1 MKTQL
6 FLSTVAFGIAFA
18 LWGSIAGA
26 APLLKNLW
34 GLKPLETGL
43 LVALPVILGSLG
55 RIPVGFLT
63 DRWGP
68 RRVMSLILC
77 FSGLCALVIALF
89 RLDYRAM
96 LGLAMLMGV
105 SGTTF
110 AIGVAHV
117 SPWYPK
123 DRQGRALG
131 IFGLGN
137 LGQSVAIFG
146 IPFFA
151 LGGSWKIGFLILGS
165 ASLIWAVIYFAK
177 AEECPLTSRWRRSW
191 KETLSFFKAS
201 PRASILSLYYFLTF
215 GGFVAM
221 SIYLPTLLRDQ
232 FFLNP
237 HEAGIRTAVFIL
249 LATLMRPLGGY
260 AADRAGGERILYFS
274 FSGIAIAALLLM
286 AEEIKLFNLG
296 ALSFALSA
304 GLGNGAVFKLVPEYF
319 PNETGTATG
328 LVGAAGG
335 IGGFF
340 PPLIMGLSLQLYGN
354 YFLGWWGLL
363 GFSILCGFVLF
374 KTTGCVKKTS
384 YALLTSREEV
394 VS

>member
-18 LWGSIAGA
+18 LWGSVAGA

-34 GLKPLETGL
+34 GLKPLETGF

-55 RIPVGFLT
+55 RIPAGFLT

-68 RRVMSLILC
+68 RLVMSLILG
-77 FSGLCALVIALF
+77 FSGLCALAIALF
-89 RLDYRAM
+89 RLDYHAM

-117 SPWYPK
+117 SPWYPQV
-123 DRQGRALG
+123 RQGRALG

-151 LGGSWKIGFLILGS
+151 LLGSWKIGFLILGL

-177 AEECPLTSRWRRSW
+177 AKERPLASRARRSW

-201 PRASILSLYYFLTF
+201 PRALILSLYYFLTF

-221 SIYLPTLLRDQ
+221 SVYLPTLLRDQ
-232 FFLNP
+232 FLLNP
-237 HEAGIRTAVFIL
+237 HEAGIHTAVFIL

-260 AADRAGGERILYFS
+260 VADRAGGERVLYFV
-274 FSGIAIAALLLM
+274 FLGIAGASLLLM
-286 AEEIKLFNLG
+286 TKEIRVFSLG

-304 GLGNGAVFKLVPEYF
+304 GLGNGAIFKLVPQYF

-340 PPLIMGLSLQLYGN
+340 PPLIMSLSLQLYGN

-363 GFSILCGFVLF
+363 SFSILCGFVLF
-374 KTTGCVKKTS
+374 KTTGSVKKTS

>member
-18 LWGSIAGA
+18 LWGSIAGV
-26 APLLKNLW
+26 APLLKNSW

-68 RRVMSLILC
+68 RLVMSLILG
-77 FSGLCALVIALF
+77 FSGLCALAIALF

-123 DRQGRALG
+123 GRQGRALG

-146 IPFFA
+146 IPFSA
-151 LGGSWKIGFLILGS
+151 LWGSWKIGFLILGLV
-165 ASLIWAVIYFAK
+165 SLIWAVIYFAK
-177 AEECPLTSRWRRSW
+177 AEECPLASRERRSW
-191 KETLSFFKAS
+191 RETLSFFKATTT
-201 PRASILSLYYFLTF
+201 AWILSLYYFLTF

-221 SIYLPTLLRDQ
+221 SVYLPTLLKDQ
-232 FFLNP
+232 FLLSP

-249 LATLMRPLGGY
+249 LATFMRPLGGY
-260 AADRAGGERILYFS
+260 VADRAGGHRVLYFV
-274 FSGIAIAALLLM
+274 FSGIAGASLLLM
-286 AEEIKLFNLG
+286 AREIRVFSLG
-296 ALSFALSA
+296 ALCFALAA
-304 GLGNGAVFKLVPEYF
+304 GLGNGAIFKLVPQYF

-340 PPLIMGLSLQLYGN
+340 PPLIMGLNLQLYGN

-374 KTTGCVKKTS
+374 KTTGRVKKTP
-384 YALLTSREEV
+384 YAPLASREEV